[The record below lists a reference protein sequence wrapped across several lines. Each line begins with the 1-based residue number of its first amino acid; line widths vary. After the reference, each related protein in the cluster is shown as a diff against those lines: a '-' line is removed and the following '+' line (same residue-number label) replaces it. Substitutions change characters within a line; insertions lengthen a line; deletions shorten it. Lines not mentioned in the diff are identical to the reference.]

1 MKILII
7 IFILII
13 TGCSFEK
20 KQTPIPNNQNL
31 NLSDGSS
38 KKIKSYQEK
47 EITLGEAYTNIIDAG
62 KNRVSNINL
71 ACSAISSMALYP
83 DEEFS
88 FNDVTGEKTTR
99 RGYKEAPI
107 IIDGEKSYGIGG
119 GVCQVSTTIYQAA
132 KSAGFEIT
140 EHHNHSESV
149 AYAPNKTDATVVFG
163 YKDLKFK
170 NNTDETIYI
179 YTWIQDNKVFAKI
192 IKKSID
198 IG

>member
-1 MKILII
+1 MKIFAIILII
-7 IFILII
+7 IIS
-13 TGCSFEK
+13 GCSFEK
-20 KQTPIPNNQNL
+20 NQEPTPDSRNL
-31 NLSDGSS
+31 NLSAKSD
-38 KKIKSYQEK
+38 KKIALYK
-47 EITLGEAYTNIIDAG
+47 ETETTLGEAYTEIIDAG

-71 ACSAISSMALYP
+71 ACSAISGMALYP
-83 DEEFS
+83 NEEFS
-88 FNDVTGEKTTR
+88 FNDITGEKTIK

-132 KSAGFEIT
+132 KNAGMKIT
-140 EHHNHSESV
+140 EHYNHSESV
-149 AYAPNKTDATVVFG
+149 AYAPDNTDATVVFG

-170 NNTDETIYI
+170 NNTDKTIYI

-198 IG
+198 IQ